1 MQIICDTTEFELQE
15 PSAVAIGKF
24 DGIHA
29 GHLRLLD
36 EILRQKQHGLRAVVF
51 TFYPSATVYFG
62 AKDSKE
68 LTTREEKRKLFAKL
82 GIDVLVE
89 FPLNPQ
95 TAATEPEAFVREIL
109 LRRMKMKF
117 VAAGADVTFGKGGRG
132 NCELLEELSDS
143 YGFSVKVIN
152 KLFDAGREISSTY
165 VREAVRSGDME
176 LTARLLGRNYSIEGV
191 VESGMHL
198 GRRIGFPTVNLYPP
212 KEKLLPPNGVY
223 YSRVFFEGC
232 HYPGITNVGIKPT
245 VQQKDE
251 QNAET
256 FLYDFDRDIYGKEI
270 VLELLKFKRPEQRF
284 ADLCELKEQLGQDVE
299 EGLKWFAKQREF
311 DRTI

>member
-1 MQIICDTTEFELQE
+1 MQIICDTTEFELRE

-36 EILRQKQHGLRAVVF
+36 EILRQKQRGLRAVVF

-95 TAATEPEAFVREIL
+95 TAATEPEAFVREL
-109 LRRMKMKF
+109 LLQSMKMKF
-117 VAAGADVTFGKGGRG
+117 VAAGADVTFGRGGRG
-132 NCELLEELSDS
+132 NCALLEELSDS
-143 YGFSVKVIN
+143 YGFAVKVID

-165 VREAVRSGDME
+165 VRETVRSGDME
-176 LTARLLGRNYSIEGV
+176 LASRLLGRNYSIEGV

-232 HYPGITNVGIKPT
+232 HYPGITNVGTKPT

-284 ADLCELKEQLGQDVE
+284 ADLCELKEQLVQDVE
-299 EGLKWFAKQREF
+299 EGLNWFAKQREF
-311 DRTI
+311 DRTM